1 MKNTLKQQL
10 REKAKN
16 HKITMGVLALKNNI
30 NRKQYVQGAL
40 NLEALENKM
49 KFLLNGGLFANN
61 SQLQKD
67 WTEYGS
73 DAFSFETVTIIYDQ
87 ENKYINYRQEIKK
100 AEQAYISEADT
111 ELYQNP

>member
-16 HKITMGVLALKNNI
+16 HKIIMGVLALKNNI
-30 NRKQYVQGAL
+30 NGKQYVQGAL

-49 KFLLNGGLFANN
+49 KFLLNGGLFVNN
-61 SQLQKD
+61 SQIQKD

-87 ENKYINYRQEIKK
+87 ENQYINYRQEIKK
-100 AEQAYISEADT
+100 AEQVYLSKTDVEF
-111 ELYQNP
+111 Y